1 MIRRNKSFFRNT
13 IITLFILSLT
23 LSIFYR
29 SFNSK
34 TFENLKD
41 YQSQVLKWVNCYG
54 NFECSTLLV
63 PVDYYKITTNAF
75 HLKVIRFKAT
85 DQRWKLGALIVNPG
99 GPGASAFD
107 YAYNAENIVSA
118 AIREKYD
125 IVGFDQRGV
134 GQSDPIRCLT
144 DKETDE
150 MLAGPMIADTPENQ
164 RKMIEN
170 AKFFANK
177 CKKVAGNKLTHLSTL
192 ESAKDME
199 LLRLALNEP
208 KLNYLGKS
216 YGTYLGTL
224 YASLYPTKVGK
235 MILDGA
241 IDPSISI
248 QEQNLAQA
256 NGFELALNQ
265 FLAEN
270 KFSKVM
276 ILGIFKKLRIEP
288 LWTKTERKLNDSLAI
303 LGIASALYDDVTG
316 WPKLA
321 RALNHALLGDGSL
334 LLELSDEYSGRSQT
348 GKYFSNENYIA
359 PIISCLDWPNSFET
373 VPNMTTYQKFVT
385 VAPIFGPFLAA
396 NGIFCKYLLPNVIH
410 INSNLNIQV
419 TSRVMI
425 IGTTRDPATPNDW
438 AIALS
443 RKFPNS
449 ILLIF
454 DSDGHTGMNRGNKCV
469 DTFAESYLFK
479 LTATRSTTRF
489 ACNQA

>member
-164 RKMIEN
+164 RKMIKN
-170 AKFFANK
+170 AKFFARK
-177 CKKVAGNKLTHLSTL
+177 CKKAAGNKLTHLSTL

-224 YASLYPTKVGK
+224 YASLYPAKVGK

-241 IDPSISI
+241 IDPSLSI
-248 QEQNLAQA
+248 LEQNLAQA
-256 NGFELALNQ
+256 KGFELALNQ
-265 FLAEN
+265 FLSKN
-270 KFSKVM
+270 RISKVT
-276 ILGIFKKLRIEP
+276 ISNLFKKLRIEP
-288 LWTKTERKLNDSLAI
+288 LSTKSNRNLTDSLAI
-303 LGIASALYDDVTG
+303 LGVASALYDDVIG
-316 WPKLA
+316 WPKLKKA
-321 RALNHALLGDGSL
+321 INDASAGDGSKL
-334 LLELSDEYSGRSQT
+334 LALADEYTGRTKT
-348 GKYFSNENYIA
+348 GKYFSNENDVA
-359 PIISCLDWPNSFET
+359 TLISCLDWPNHATFAEMQSTSSRFRST
-373 VPNMTTYQKFVT
+373 
-385 VAPIFGPFLAA
+385 APILGPYLVFSQLAC
-396 NGIFCKYLLPNVIH
+396 NYLESSKSE
-410 INSNLNIQV
+410 NSLNIKTIKIDPV
-419 TSRVMI
+419 LI
-425 IGTTRDPATPNDW
+425 IGVTRDPATPYEW
-438 AIALS
+438 AAALYK
-443 RKFPNS
+443 KFHGS
-449 ILLIF
+449 IFLTLEA
-454 DSDGHTGMNRGNKCV
+454 DGHTGQGRGFSCV
-469 DTFAESYLFK
+469 DKKVDFYLLNSK
-479 LTATRSTTRF
+479 IKAIRSKEF
-489 ACNQA
+489 C

>member
-1 MIRRNKSFFRNT
+1 MTKKKF
-13 IITLFILSLT
+13 LSLLVIIVVLLSFPIYSNLSNSPKNWT
-23 LSIFYR
+23 LKEFQ
-29 SFNSK
+29 NQ
-34 TFENLKD
+34 E
-41 YQSQVLKWVNCYG
+41 LKWRNCYR
-54 NFECSTLLV
+54 NFECSTLLA
-63 PVDYYKITTNAF
+63 PVNYDKNTGDVF

-85 DQRWKLGALIVNPG
+85 DQRQKLGALIVNPG
-99 GPGASAFD
+99 GPGASALD

-164 RKMIEN
+164 RKMIKN
-170 AKFFANK
+170 AKLFASK
-177 CKKVAGNKLTHLSTL
+177 CKKAAGNKLSHLSTF

-199 LLRLALNEP
+199 LLRLALKEP

-224 YASLYPTKVGK
+224 YASLYPSKVGK

-256 NGFELALNQ
+256 KGFELALNE
-265 FLAEN
+265 FLSKN
-270 KFSKVM
+270 KISKVSVAN
-276 ILGIFKKLRIEP
+276 LFKKLQKQS
-288 LWTKTERKLNDSLAI
+288 LSTKSTRKLNDSLAI
-303 LGIASALYDDVTG
+303 LGVASALYDDVIG

-321 RALNHALLGDGSL
+321 QALNQALLGDGSL

-348 GKYFSNENYIA
+348 GKYLSNENDIG
-359 PIISCLDWPNSFET
+359 PIIICLDWPSPTENIQNSTNLKKFVDSAPVFGPYLASNET
-373 VPNMTTYQKFVT
+373 VC
-385 VAPIFGPFLAA
+385 G
-396 NGIFCKYLLPNVIH
+396 YLL
-410 INSNLNIQV
+410 
-419 TSRVMI
+419 SRQFKKMNKIDLTGTGLVMI
-425 IGTTRDPATPNDW
+425 IGTTRDPATPYEW

-443 RKFPNS
+443 KSFPNS
-449 ILLIF
+449 FLVTL
-454 DSDGHTGMNRGNKCV
+454 DADGHTGQDRSPCIDGAVNAYLIDFHGSSAPITCASVGN
-469 DTFAESYLFK
+469 
-479 LTATRSTTRF
+479 
-489 ACNQA
+489 

>member
-1 MIRRNKSFFRNT
+1 MTKKK
-13 IITLFILSLT
+13 ILSLLIIIAVLLSFPIYSNLSGIPKNWT
-23 LSIFYR
+23 LKEFQ
-29 SFNSK
+29 NQ
-34 TFENLKD
+34 E
-41 YQSQVLKWVNCYG
+41 LKWQNCYG

-63 PVDYYKITTNAF
+63 PVDYDKMTNDVF

-85 DQRWKLGALIVNPG
+85 DQRQKLGALIVNPG

-164 RKMIEN
+164 RKMVEN
-170 AKFFANK
+170 AKFFASK
-177 CKKVAGNKLTHLSTL
+177 CKKVAGYKLAHLSTF

-224 YASLYPTKVGK
+224 YASLYPSKVGK

-241 IDPSISI
+241 INPSISI

-256 NGFELALNQ
+256 KGFELALNQ
-265 FLAEN
+265 FLSEN
-270 KFSKVM
+270 KISK
-276 ILGIFKKLRIEP
+276 IEIFNLLKKLRIEP
-288 LWTKTERKLNDSLAI
+288 LWTKSERKLNDSLAI

-316 WPKLA
+316 WPKLKKA
-321 RALNHALLGDGSL
+321 INDASAGNGSKLLALA
-334 LLELSDEYSGRSQT
+334 DEYTGRTRT
-348 GKYFSNENYIA
+348 GKYFSNENDVA
-359 PIISCLDWPNSFET
+359 TLISCLDWPNQATFAEMQSTSSRFSST
-373 VPNMTTYQKFVT
+373 
-385 VAPIFGPFLAA
+385 APILGPYLVFSQLAC
-396 NGIFCKYLLPNVIH
+396 NYLESLKSE
-410 INSNLNIQV
+410 NSLNIN
-419 TSRVMI
+419 TIKIDTLLI
-425 IGTTRDPATPNDW
+425 IGVTRDPATPYEW
-438 AIALS
+438 AVAFNKKIQG
-443 RKFPNS
+443 S
-449 ILLIF
+449 ILLTLEAN
-454 DSDGHTGMNRGNKCV
+454 GHTGQGRGFSCV
-469 DTFAESYLFK
+469 DKKVDFYLLNSKIKAIHSQEF
-479 LTATRSTTRF
+479 
-489 ACNQA
+489 C

>member
-1 MIRRNKSFFRNT
+1 MTKKK
-13 IITLFILSLT
+13 ILSLLIIIAVLVSFPIYSNLSGIPKNWT
-23 LSIFYR
+23 LKEFQHQEL
-29 SFNSK
+29 NW
-34 TFENLKD
+34 
-41 YQSQVLKWVNCYG
+41 QNCYG

-63 PVDYYKITTNAF
+63 PVDYDKITNDVF

-85 DQRWKLGALIVNPG
+85 NQRQKLGALIVNPG

-134 GQSDPIRCLT
+134 GRSDPIRCLT

-164 RKMIEN
+164 RKMVEN

-199 LLRLALNEP
+199 ILRLALDEP

-224 YASLYPTKVGK
+224 YASLYPLKVEK

-248 QEQNLAQA
+248 QEQNLTQA
-256 NGFELALNQ
+256 KGFELALNQ
-265 FLAEN
+265 FLAKN
-270 KFSKVM
+270 NIDKAV
-276 ILGIFKKLRIEP
+276 ILELFKKLRVEP
-288 LWTKTERKLNDSLAI
+288 LSTKLDRKLNDSLAI
-303 LGIASALYDDVTG
+303 LGVASALYDDKTG

-321 RALNHALLGDGSL
+321 LALNQMLTGDGTL
-334 LLELSDEYSGRSQT
+334 LLELSDEYSGRSKT
-348 GKYFSNENYIA
+348 SKYFSNENDIA
-359 PIISCLDWPNSFET
+359 PIISCLDWSFGT
-373 VPNMTTYQKFVT
+373 GVFKNDLSLKKFT
-385 VAPIFGPFLAA
+385 IFAPIFGPYLF
-396 NGIFCKYLLPNVIH
+396 NSETICKQLFP
-410 INSNLNIQV
+410 NLNAKEIKTYSAL
-419 TSRVMI
+419 TSAIMI
-425 IGTTRDPATPNDW
+425 IGTKRDPATPFRWSD
-438 AIALS
+438 ALS
-443 RKFPNS
+443 KRLTNS
-449 ILLIF
+449 ILVTF
-454 DSDGHTGMNRGNKCV
+454 DSDGHTGQGRGNKCV
-469 DTFAESYLFK
+469 DGAVNGYLLGRQGS
-479 LTATRSTTRF
+479 LTNTTC
-489 ACNQA
+489 AVDGN

>member
-1 MIRRNKSFFRNT
+1 MTKKKF
-13 IITLFILSLT
+13 LSLLIIIAVLVSFPIYLT
-23 LSIFYR
+23 LRNIPK
-29 SFNSK
+29 NW
-34 TFENLKD
+34 TLKEF
-41 YQSQVLKWVNCYG
+41 QNQELKWENCYG

-63 PVDYYKITTNAF
+63 PVDYDKITTDSF

-85 DQRWKLGALIVNPG
+85 DQRQKLGALIVNPG

-107 YAYNAENIVSA
+107 YAYNAENIISD

-150 MLAGPMIADTPENQ
+150 MLAGPMIADTPGNQ

-177 CKKVAGNKLTHLSTL
+177 CKKLAGDKLTHLSTF

-241 IDPSISI
+241 INPSLSI

-256 NGFELALNQ
+256 RGFELALNQ
-265 FLAEN
+265 FLSEN
-270 KFSKVM
+270 KIRKIEIFN
-276 ILGIFKKLRIEP
+276 LFKKLQNEPIE
-288 LWTKTERKLNDSLAI
+288 TRSDRKLNDSLAI
-303 LGIASALYDDVTG
+303 LGVASALYDDKTG
-316 WPKLA
+316 WPKLSL
-321 RALNHALLGDGSL
+321 ALRQAFDGDGTL
-334 LLELSDEYSGRSQT
+334 LLELSDEYSGRSKT
-348 GKYFSNENYIA
+348 GKYLSNENDIA
-359 PIISCLDWPNSFET
+359 PIISCLDWNHS
-373 VPNMTTYQKFVT
+373 VKTTSKKNILQTFT
-385 VAPIFGPFLAA
+385 IAAPTFGPFIADSGTLCKFLFSKQDINTRRIVLEGNALA
-396 NGIFCKYLLPNVIH
+396 
-410 INSNLNIQV
+410 
-419 TSRVMI
+419 MI
-425 IGTTRDPATPNDW
+425 IGTTRDPATPYEW
-438 AIALS
+438 AYSLS
-443 RKFPNS
+443 RIFPNS
-449 ILLIF
+449 FLVTF
-454 DSDGHTGMNRGNKCV
+454 DADGHTGQGRSNPCIDGAVNAYLIDFRGSSAPITCASVGK
-469 DTFAESYLFK
+469 
-479 LTATRSTTRF
+479 
-489 ACNQA
+489 

>member
-1 MIRRNKSFFRNT
+1 MTKKKLLSLLIIIAVLLSFP
-13 IITLFILSLT
+13 IYLT
-23 LSIFYR
+23 LSNIPK
-29 SFNSK
+29 NW
-34 TFENLKD
+34 TLKEF
-41 YQSQVLKWVNCYG
+41 QNQELKWQNCYG

-63 PVDYYKITTNAF
+63 PVDYDKITTDVF

-85 DQRWKLGALIVNPG
+85 DQRQKLGALIVNPG

-118 AIREKYD
+118 VIRQKYD

-164 RKMIEN
+164 RKMIKN
-170 AKFFANK
+170 AKLFASK
-177 CKKVAGNKLTHLSTL
+177 CKKAAGNKLTHLSTL

-208 KLNYLGKS
+208 KVNYLGKS

-276 ILGIFKKLRIEP
+276 ILDLFKKLRIEP

-321 RALNHALLGDGSL
+321 RALNQALLGDGSL

-348 GKYFSNENYIA
+348 GKYFSNENDIA

-373 VPNMTTYQKFVT
+373 VPNITTYQKFVT

-438 AIALS
+438 AVALYK
-443 RKFPNS
+443 KFHGS
-449 ILLIF
+449 IFLTLEA
-454 DSDGHTGMNRGNKCV
+454 DGHTGQGRGFSCV
-469 DTFAESYLFK
+469 DKKVDFYLLNSK
-479 LTATRSTTRF
+479 IKAIRSKEF
-489 ACNQA
+489 CL

>member
-1 MIRRNKSFFRNT
+1 MTKKKLLSLLIIIAVLLSFP
-13 IITLFILSLT
+13 IYLT
-23 LSIFYR
+23 LSNIPK
-29 SFNSK
+29 NW
-34 TFENLKD
+34 TLKEF
-41 YQSQVLKWVNCYG
+41 QNQELKWQNCYG

-63 PVDYYKITTNAF
+63 PVDYDKITTDVF
-75 HLKVIRFKAT
+75 HLKIIRFKAT
-85 DQRWKLGALIVNPG
+85 DQRQKIGALIVNPG
-99 GPGASAFD
+99 GPGASALD

-164 RKMIEN
+164 RKMIKN
-170 AKFFANK
+170 AKLFASK
-177 CKKVAGNKLTHLSTL
+177 CKKAAGNKLTHLSTL

-208 KLNYLGKS
+208 KVNYLGKS

-235 MILDGA
+235 MVLDGA

-256 NGFELALNQ
+256 NGFELSLNQ
-265 FLAEN
+265 FLTKN

-276 ILGIFKKLRIEP
+276 ILNLFKKLRIEP
-288 LWTKTERKLNDSLAI
+288 LWTKSERKLNDSLAI

-348 GKYFSNENYIA
+348 GKYFSNENDIA
-359 PIISCLDWPNSFET
+359 PIINCLDWPNSFET
-373 VPNMTTYQKFVT
+373 VPNITTYQKFVT

>member
-1 MIRRNKSFFRNT
+1 MTKKKLLSLLIIIAVLLSFP
-13 IITLFILSLT
+13 IYLT
-23 LSIFYR
+23 LSNIPK
-29 SFNSK
+29 NW
-34 TFENLKD
+34 TLKEF
-41 YQSQVLKWVNCYG
+41 QNQELKWQNCYG

-63 PVDYYKITTNAF
+63 PVDYDKITTDVF

-85 DQRWKLGALIVNPG
+85 DQRQKLGALIVNPG

-170 AKFFANK
+170 AKFFASK
-177 CKKVAGNKLTHLSTL
+177 CKKAASYKLGHLSTF

-199 LLRLALNEP
+199 LLRLALSEP
-208 KLNYLGKS
+208 KVNYLGKS

-241 IDPSISI
+241 IDPLISI

-276 ILGIFKKLRIEP
+276 ILDLFKKLRIEP

-303 LGIASALYDDVTG
+303 LGIASALYDDLTG

-321 RALNHALLGDGSL
+321 RALNQALLGDGSL

-348 GKYFSNENYIA
+348 GKYFSNENDIA

-373 VPNMTTYQKFVT
+373 VPNITTYQKFVT

-396 NGIFCKYLLPNVIH
+396 NGILCKYLLPNVIH

-449 ILLIF
+449 MLLIF

>member
-1 MIRRNKSFFRNT
+1 MTKKKLLSLLLISAVLISFP
-13 IITLFILSLT
+13 IYLT
-23 LSIFYR
+23 LSNIPK
-29 SFNSK
+29 NW
-34 TFENLKD
+34 TLKEF
-41 YQSQVLKWVNCYG
+41 QNQELKWHNCYR
-54 NFECSTLLV
+54 NFHCSTLLV
-63 PVDYYKITTNAF
+63 PVDYDKITGDVF
-75 HLKVIRFKAT
+75 HLKVIKFQAT
-85 DQRWKLGALIVNPG
+85 DQRQKLGALIVNPG

-118 AIREKYD
+118 TIREKYD

-224 YASLYPTKVGK
+224 YASLYPLKVGK

-256 NGFELALNQ
+256 KGFELALNQ
-265 FLAEN
+265 FLSEN
-270 KFSKVM
+270 KISK
-276 ILGIFKKLRIEP
+276 IEIFNLFKKLRIEP
-288 LWTKTERKLNDSLAI
+288 LSTKSNRNLTDSLAI
-303 LGIASALYDDVTG
+303 LGVASALYDDVNG
-316 WPKLA
+316 WPKLETA
-321 RALNHALLGDGSL
+321 INDASAGDGSK
-334 LLELSDEYSGRSQT
+334 LLELADEYTGRTRT
-348 GKYFSNENYIA
+348 GKYFSNENDVA
-359 PIISCLDWPNSFET
+359 TLISCLDWPNHATFTEMQSTSSRFSST
-373 VPNMTTYQKFVT
+373 
-385 VAPIFGPFLAA
+385 APILGPYLVFSQLAC
-396 NGIFCKYLLPNVIH
+396 NYLESSKSENF
-410 INSNLNIQV
+410 LNINTIKIDPV
-419 TSRVMI
+419 LI
-425 IGTTRDPATPNDW
+425 IGVTRDPATPYEW
-438 AIALS
+438 AVALYK
-443 RKFPNS
+443 KFHGS
-449 ILLIF
+449 IFLNLEAN
-454 DSDGHTGMNRGNKCV
+454 GHTGQGRGFSCV
-469 DTFAESYLFK
+469 DKKVDFYLLNSKIKAIGSQEF
-479 LTATRSTTRF
+479 
-489 ACNQA
+489 C